1 MDNRFTKAI
10 DEFFKRWMTNEA
22 TMIPLFNCHSG
33 DEDGRCD
40 DYTWTDWW
48 ETEDMW
54 ETDES
59 ELAQSKYEDHEEE
72 CRKDWEALTDD
83 LWNTFCN
90 ALKANFDRTNC
101 YWRRFYYIT
110 KDHKVKAT
118 INNRVRGLTADCLD
132 ELILDLDTYSEH
144 AAEMASDNDK
154 LESIDEHLTE
164 INYLIDDIK
173 YDETK
178 TKVCEMLT
186 NMVKSIQK
194 SMPAQTLA
202 DVMQREG

>member
-1 MDNRFTKAI
+1 MNRFTKAI

-40 DYTWTDWW
+40 DFTWTDWW

-54 ETDES
+54 ETDEA
-59 ELAQSKYEDHEEE
+59 ELDASRYDDHTEE

-83 LWNTFCN
+83 LWKSFSN
-90 ALKANFDRTNC
+90 ALEANFNGTNC

-118 INNRVRGLTADCLD
+118 VDRRVHELTADCLD

-144 AAEMASDNDK
+144 AAEMASDDDK
-154 LESIDEHLTE
+154 LESIDEHLTY
-164 INYLIDDIK
+164 INHLIGDINH
-173 YDETK
+173 DETK
-178 TKVCEMLT
+178 NKVCEMLT
-186 NMVKSIQK
+186 NTIKLIQK
-194 SMPAQTLA
+194 SMPAQTFE
-202 DVMQREG
+202 DVVKREG